1 MGDDVVDISSM
12 SPLAAKRAANIL
24 LHTQYYSKI
33 TFDDR
38 EGRKVWEEATSQ
50 AGEFELHQLDLNS
63 DNPSFDYEE
72 GEEEEEEEGEESE
85 EMKVDAD
92 EPPPRISHGPW
103 NKLDWK
109 RMEKCLDLTDGDM
122 NDAIE
127 LFQERYIGREK
138 QEVEMR
144 CRAVLLTRRRKA
156 LEGRKV
162 GFVLATDE

>member
-1 MGDDVVDISSM
+1 M

-24 LHTQYYSKI
+24 LQTQYYSKI
-33 TFDDR
+33 MFDDG

-50 AGEFELHQLDLNS
+50 AGEFELHQLDLPS

-72 GEEEEEEEGEESE
+72 GEQEEEEEEEESE
-85 EMKVDAD
+85 EMKVDALD
-92 EPPPRISHGPW
+92 PPPRISHGPW

-127 LFQERYIGREK
+127 LFRERYIGREK
-138 QEVEMR
+138 EEVEMR

-162 GFVLATDE
+162 EFVLATDE